1 MRRKIQFA
9 VMVAAGAVLYAA
21 VAARAQQSNPMYPV
35 KSIRVI
41 VPFGPGGPTD
51 FLVRTVGQKLIEAL
65 GQQLVVDHR
74 AGANGSVGAEI
85 VARAVPDGYTLGMIT
100 NGTHGINSSLY
111 PKLPYDPVKD
121 FAPISRIGIAPFLLI
136 AHPSLPAR
144 SVKEVIALARARPG
158 ELAWSSGGS
167 PTQLA
172 AELFKKMASVNVI
185 VVPYKGNALAV
196 TAAISGEVS
205 LNFGNIPQSAPQVKA
220 GRLRAIAIGGLQRSP
235 VMPDV
240 ATVAESGL
248 PGFETGAWYGLVAPA
263 AAPRAVVE
271 RLYGELVKALQHP
284 DVQQRLR
291 AEAYDLF
298 GDTPEQFAAAIRAEV
313 AKWPPIVK
321 AAGLRGE

>member
-248 PGFETGAWYGLVAPA
+248 PGFETGAWYGLVGPA